1 MTDLKISR
9 PLFNQTEEK
18 PKPIEPWPCAR
29 DFSRALSK
37 LRVSARNS
45 DWFLAVFALVVV
57 GRSNYFGIGFSTVT
71 LKRSFSS
78 SFLGVRHQLQAVLLF
93 FSQSHFGRSVVVV
106 SHRDNCRVGSYL
118 QDVAKTMNRVLDI
131 QAEGVGIGEN

>member
-18 PKPIEPWPCAR
+18 PKPIAPWPCAR

-37 LRVSARNS
+37 LRGIARNS
-45 DWFLAVFALVVV
+45 DWFFAVFALVVL

-78 SFLGVRHQLQAVLLF
+78 SIL
-93 FSQSHFGRSVVVV
+93 
-106 SHRDNCRVGSYL
+106 
-118 QDVAKTMNRVLDI
+118 
-131 QAEGVGIGEN
+131 